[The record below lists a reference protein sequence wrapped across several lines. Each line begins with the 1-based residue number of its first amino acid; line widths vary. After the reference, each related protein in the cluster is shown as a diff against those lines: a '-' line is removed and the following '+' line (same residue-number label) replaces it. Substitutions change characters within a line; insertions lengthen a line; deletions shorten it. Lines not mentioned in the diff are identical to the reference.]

1 MEKRIVFNVDDS
13 NILYSFSNYLSS
25 EIKSIAVNRD
35 IVFLC
40 IGTDRSTGDSLG
52 PMVGYK
58 LTKFHKNNL
67 IVFGTLQEPVHA
79 KNLCNTMDIIK
90 TKYENPFIIAI
101 DACLGSTKTVGNIV
115 IQNTPL
121 SPGSAMNKSL
131 PTVGDLSITGIVN
144 VSGPFDFMVLQS
156 TRLYSVLKLADI
168 ISRGIHISI
177 IKLSSEY
184 DSTYNKFYTR
194 LKWI

>member
-1 MEKRIVFNVDDS
+1 
-13 NILYSFSNYLSS
+13 
-25 EIKSIAVNRD
+25 
-35 IVFLC
+35 
-40 IGTDRSTGDSLG
+40 
-52 PMVGYK
+52 MVGYK

-194 LKWI
+194 LK

>member
-194 LKWI
+194 LK

>member
-1 MEKRIVFNVDDS
+1 MEKRIVFNIDDS

-25 EIKSIAVNRD
+25 EIKSIAINRD

-168 ISRGIHISI
+168 ISRGIHLSI

-194 LKWI
+194 LK